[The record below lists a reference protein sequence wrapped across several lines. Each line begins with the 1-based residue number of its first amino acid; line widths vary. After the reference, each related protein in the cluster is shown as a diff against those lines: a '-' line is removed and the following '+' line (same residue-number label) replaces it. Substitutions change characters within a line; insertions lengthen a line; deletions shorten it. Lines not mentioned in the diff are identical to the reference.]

1 VTLSSGTKLGPYEVV
16 SPLGAGGMGE
26 VYRARDAKLHRE
38 VAIKV
43 LPDSV
48 AQDPE
53 RLARFQ
59 REAQVLAALNHPHIA
74 AIYGLEEFGD
84 AEALV
89 LELVEG
95 ETLAERIAAGPL
107 PMNEALAIAR
117 QIAEALEAAHDKGIV
132 HRDLKPAN
140 VKLTPDGNV
149 KVLDFGLAKA
159 LAADASAPDATRSPT
174 ITAAA
179 TRSGVIIGT
188 AAYMSPEQARGRG
201 VDKRTDIWA
210 FGAVLYEMLTGR
222 KAFDGE
228 TISDV
233 LAAVLMADVDWEALP
248 AQTPPAVR
256 RVLRRCLDR
265 DPRTRF
271 HDIADA
277 RIAMDE
283 TPEATAAAAPAV
295 SASPA
300 KRSSLWP
307 AVAAALLVVAALGWW
322 RTLSPSAGPRLA
334 APTRLSIVLPAGVS
348 LPYDDNPVFSLSRDG
363 RKLVAVGEKEGATKL
378 YIRFFADAEARP
390 IEGTADVRD
399 PFFSPDGR
407 WIAYFQEGKLKKIL
421 VEGGS
426 PVVLADVPNPRGGV
440 WLDDDTIV
448 YSPGYTAGLWR
459 VPARGGKAEELTKLD
474 AGKGERT
481 HRWPAALP
489 DGKRILFTVGSA
501 RAPSNY
507 ESAEVDVLDLATGK
521 RTKVFEGGS
530 MPRFVPP
537 DRLVVVRGNTVLG
550 ATFDPSG
557 TAVGG
562 EAAPIIERVGGDPS
576 GGAAYLAVSAAGTI
590 AYAQGA
596 LAPRDRTLVIVDR
609 KSQEAKDVPLSPR
622 LFQSPRFSPDGA
634 RLAFS
639 IGSGGGADDDV
650 YILDFASNAVT
661 RLTFNN
667 TGLSP
672 IWSPDGRRLAFGSV
686 IGGKEGVWMK
696 AADGGGQEEELDSL
710 AGGVEYPTSWS
721 QDGRHVSVTR
731 SSPTVGGWMMPV
743 GSPGEKPRELV
754 AGGAAGSLSPDG
766 RYFAYGTGLFAIG
779 DVFVLPTD
787 GSPGK
792 WQVTPEKGGWPVWR
806 GKEIFFLRE
815 GGDVWAVDVETVP
828 TFRAGAPQLVFS
840 GNGKYNVRSA
850 PLYPFDVS
858 ADGQRFVLIRTLK
871 TDAANRIDV
880 VLDWPSELARVP
892 GAGKK

>member
-1 VTLSSGTKLGPYEVV
+1 MTLSAGTKLGPYEIL
-16 SPLGAGGMGE
+16 SPIGAGGMGE
-26 VYRARDAKLHRE
+26 VYRARDAKLGRD

-43 LPDSV
+43 LPSAFAAD
-48 AQDPE
+48 AE
-53 RLARFQ
+53 RLARFR
-59 REAQVLAALNHPHIA
+59 REAQVLASLAHPNVAH
-74 AIYGLEEFGD
+74 IYGVEEAGGVD
-84 AEALV
+84 ALV

-95 ETLAERIAAGPL
+95 ETLAERIARGPL
-107 PMNEALAIAR
+107 PVDEALDFAR
-117 QIAEALEAAHDKGIV
+117 QIADALEAAHEKGIV

-140 VKLTPDGNV
+140 VKITPQGKV

-159 LAADASAPDATRSPT
+159 IAGDPSSPDATQSPT

-179 TRSGVIIGT
+179 TQAGVIIGT
-188 AAYMSPEQARGRG
+188 AAYMSPEQARGRA
-201 VDKRTDIWA
+201 VDKRSDIWA
-210 FGAVLYEMLTGR
+210 FGAVVYEMLTGR
-222 KAFDGE
+222 KAFEGE
-228 TISDV
+228 TISDT
-233 LAAVLMADVDWEALP
+233 LAAVLRADVNWPALP
-248 AQTPPAVR
+248 RETPPAVR
-256 RVLRRCLDR
+256 RVLKRCLDR
-265 DPRTRF
+265 DLKTRF
-271 HDIADA
+271 HDVADA

-283 TPEATAAAAPAV
+283 APEAATA
-295 SASPA
+295 SASTTSTSA
-300 KRSSLWP
+300 ARRRSMAWP
-307 AVAAALLVVAALGWW
+307 ALATLFLVLAALGWW
-322 RTLSPSAGPRLA
+322 RARGSASMSRVAG
-334 APTRLSIVLPAGVS
+334 PTRLSIVLPVGIS

-363 RKLVAVGEKEGATKL
+363 RQLVSVGEKEGATKL
-378 YIRFFADAEARP
+378 YIRPFAEAVPRP
-390 IEGTADVRD
+390 IEGTADARD

-426 PVVLADVPNPRGGV
+426 PVALADVPNPRGGV

-448 YSPGYTAGLWR
+448 YSPQYTAGLWR
-459 VPARGGKAEELTKLD
+459 VAARGGTAAELTKLD
-474 AGKGERT
+474 TSKGERT
-481 HRWPAALP
+481 HRWPEALP
-489 DGKRILFTVGSA
+489 GGKRILFTVGSA

-507 ESAEVDVLDLATGK
+507 EGAEVDLLDLATGR

-557 TAVGG
+557 SAVAG
-562 EAAPIIERVGGDPS
+562 EAAPVIEHVGGDPS
-576 GGAAYLAVSAAGTI
+576 GGSAYFAAAADSTI

-650 YILDFASNAVT
+650 YVLDLASNVVT
-661 RLTFNN
+661 RLTFSN

-672 IWSPDGRRLAFGSV
+672 IWSPDGKRLAFGSV

-696 AADGGGQEEELDSL
+696 AADGSGQEEVRDALV
-710 AGGVEYPTSWS
+710 GGVEYPTSWS
-721 QDGRHVSVTR
+721 QDGRHLSVTR
-731 SSPTVGGWMMPV
+731 ASPTVGIWLVPV
-743 GSPGEKPRELV
+743 GSPGEKSRELV
-754 AGGAAGSLSPDG
+754 PGAASSTMSPDG
-766 RYFAYGTGLFAIG
+766 RYVAYGTGLFAIG
-779 DVFVLPTD
+779 DVFVQATD

-792 WQVTPEKGGWPVWR
+792 WQVTPDKGGWPVWR
-806 GKEIFFLRE
+806 GKEIFFVRE
-815 GGDVWAVDVETVP
+815 GGDVWAVDVETSP
-828 TFRAGAPQLVFS
+828 TFRAGTPHLVFA

-858 ADGQRFVLIRTLK
+858 VDGQRFVLIRTLK

-880 VLDWPSELARVP
+880 VLNWPAE
-892 GAGKK
+892 AGPRAKR